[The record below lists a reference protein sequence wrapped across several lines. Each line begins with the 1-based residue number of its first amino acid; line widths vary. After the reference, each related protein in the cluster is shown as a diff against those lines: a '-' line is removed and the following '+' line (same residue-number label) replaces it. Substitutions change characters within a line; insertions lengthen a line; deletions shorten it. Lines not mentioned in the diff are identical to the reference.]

1 MAEPPAAAPAAA
13 PATDPAVAAQ
23 LSQRARLMRLAS
35 IASTAVA
42 VVLIA
47 GKAVAWWYSGSVSLL
62 STLLDSTL
70 DLLASLVT
78 LLSVRHALMPAD
90 REHRFGH
97 GKAEALAGL
106 IQSGFIG
113 ASAIW
118 LLISAG
124 ERFLDPQ
131 PVRAE
136 ALGMAVMIGSIALTA
151 LLVVFQRRVVSR
163 TGSLAI
169 GADRMHYQSDL
180 LTNVGV
186 ILAIALSSRFDVPL
200 ADPIVAGLIGLYIL
214 KSAADIGKDAYNVL
228 MDRELSTEDR
238 ERIKAIV
245 RADPRVRGLYDLRTR
260 SSGVTTFI
268 QLHMELDPATNL
280 RQAHEIGEA
289 VEAEIRRAFPSAEI
303 IVHQDPEGVAATR
316 AGRP

>member
-1 MAEPPAAAPAAA
+1 VDAHSHIQTLPNGLPP
-13 PATDPAVAAQ
+13 DQ
-23 LSQRARLMRLAS
+23 ARLMRLAS
-35 IASTAVA
+35 FASTSVA
-42 VVLIA
+42 IILIVA
-47 GKAVAWWYSGSVSLL
+47 KAFAWWQSGSISLL

-113 ASAIW
+113 ASAVW

-124 ERFLDPQ
+124 ERIVAPQ
-131 PVRAE
+131 PIRAE
-136 ALGMAVMIGSIALTA
+136 TLGIGVMLGSMVLT
-151 LLVVFQRRVVSR
+151 LGLVIFQRRVIAR
-163 TGSLAI
+163 TGSMAI

-180 LTNVGV
+180 VTNIGV
-186 ILAIALSSRFDVPL
+186 ILAIALSGRFDLPL
-200 ADPIVAGLIGLYIL
+200 ADPIIAALIGLYIL
-214 KSAADIGKDAYNVL
+214 KSAADIGRDAYNVL

-245 RADPRVRGLYDLRTR
+245 RAHPKVRDLHDLRTR
-260 SSGVTTFI
+260 SSGITTFI
-268 QLHMELDPATNL
+268 QLHMELDPAMPL
-280 RQAHEIGEA
+280 SEAHEIAEA
-289 VEAEIRRAFPSAEI
+289 VEADIREAFPTAEI
-303 IVHQDPEGVAATR
+303 IVHQDPEGIVEPRATF
-316 AGRP
+316 A

>member
-1 MAEPPAAAPAAA
+1 MA
-13 PATDPAVAAQ
+13 THHVASPSIS
-23 LSQRARLMRLAS
+23 LSPQQARLMRLAS
-35 IASTAVA
+35 IASTLVA
-42 VVLIA
+42 LVLIA
-47 GKAVAWWYSGSVSLL
+47 SKAVAWWYSDSVSML

-113 ASAIW
+113 ASALW

-124 ERFLDPQ
+124 QRLVTPQ
-131 PVRAE
+131 PVSHE
-136 ALGMAVMIGSIALTA
+136 ALGISVMLGSIVLTA
-151 LLVVFQRRVVSR
+151 LLVIFQRRVIAR
-163 TGSLAI
+163 TGSMAI

-180 LTNVGV
+180 ITNLGV
-186 ILAIALSSRFDVPL
+186 ILAIGLSSRFDVPL
-200 ADPIVAGLIGLYIL
+200 ADPIIAGLIGLYIL
-214 KSAADIGKDAYNVL
+214 KSAANIGRDAYHVL

-245 RADPRVRGLYDLRTR
+245 RAHPQVRDLHDLRTR
-260 SSGVTTFI
+260 SSGITTFI
-268 QLHMELDPATNL
+268 QLHMELDPDMPL

-289 VEAEIRRAFPSAEI
+289 IEADIRLAFPNAEI
-303 IVHQDPEGVAATR
+303 IVHQDPEGVAEPR
-316 AGRP
+316 ASFG

>member
-1 MAEPPAAAPAAA
+1 
-13 PATDPAVAAQ
+13 VAII
-23 LSQRARLMRLAS
+23 L
-35 IASTAVA
+35 IVA
-42 VVLIA
+42 
-47 GKAVAWWYSGSVSLL
+47 KAFAWWQSGSISLL

-113 ASAIW
+113 ASAVW

-124 ERFLDPQ
+124 ERFVAPQ

-136 ALGMAVMIGSIALTA
+136 TLGIGVMLGSIVLT
-151 LLVVFQRRVVSR
+151 LVLVIFQRRVIAR
-163 TGSLAI
+163 TGSMAI

-180 LTNVGV
+180 VTNLGV
-186 ILAIALSSRFDVPL
+186 ILAIALSSRFNLPL
-200 ADPIVAGLIGLYIL
+200 ADPIIAALIGLYIL
-214 KSAADIGKDAYNVL
+214 KSAVGIGRDAYNVL

-245 RADPRVRGLYDLRTR
+245 RAHPKVRDLHDLRTR
-260 SSGVTTFI
+260 SSGITTFI
-268 QLHMELDPATNL
+268 QLHMELDPAMKL
-280 RQAHEIGEA
+280 SEAHEIADA
-289 VEAEIRRAFPSAEI
+289 VEADIRGAFPTAEI
-303 IVHQDPEGVAATR
+303 IVHQDPAGVVEPRATF
-316 AGRP
+316 A

>member
-1 MAEPPAAAPAAA
+1 
-13 PATDPAVAAQ
+13 
-23 LSQRARLMRLAS
+23 MRLAS
-35 IASTAVA
+35 FASTSVA
-42 VVLIA
+42 IILIVA
-47 GKAVAWWYSGSVSLL
+47 KAFAWWQSGSISLL

-113 ASAIW
+113 ASAVW

-124 ERFLDPQ
+124 ERIVTPQ
-131 PVRAE
+131 PIRAE
-136 ALGMAVMIGSIALTA
+136 TLGIGVMLGSIVLT
-151 LLVVFQRRVVSR
+151 LFLVIFQRRVIAR
-163 TGSLAI
+163 TGSIAI

-180 LTNVGV
+180 VTNLGV
-186 ILAIALSSRFDVPL
+186 ILAIALSSRFDLPL
-200 ADPIVAGLIGLYIL
+200 ADPIIAALIGLYIL
-214 KSAADIGKDAYNVL
+214 KSAADIGRDAYNVL

-245 RADPRVRGLYDLRTR
+245 RAHPKVRDLHDLRTR
-260 SSGVTTFI
+260 SSGITTFI
-268 QLHMELDPATNL
+268 QLHMELDPAMPL
-280 RQAHEIGEA
+280 SEAHEIAEA
-289 VEAEIRRAFPSAEI
+289 VEADIREAFPTAEI
-303 IVHQDPEGVAATR
+303 IVHQDPEGIVEPRATF
-316 AGRP
+316 A

>member
-1 MAEPPAAAPAAA
+1 
-13 PATDPAVAAQ
+13 
-23 LSQRARLMRLAS
+23 MRLAS
-35 IASTAVA
+35 FASTSVA
-42 VVLIA
+42 IILIVA
-47 GKAVAWWYSGSVSLL
+47 KAFAWWQSGSISLL

-113 ASAIW
+113 ASAVW

-124 ERFLDPQ
+124 ERIVAPQ
-131 PVRAE
+131 PIRAE
-136 ALGMAVMIGSIALTA
+136 TLGIGVMLGSMVLT
-151 LLVVFQRRVVSR
+151 LGLVIFQRRVIAR
-163 TGSLAI
+163 TGSMAI

-180 LTNVGV
+180 VTNIGV
-186 ILAIALSSRFDVPL
+186 ILAIALSSRFDLPL
-200 ADPIVAGLIGLYIL
+200 ADPIIAALIGLYIL
-214 KSAADIGKDAYNVL
+214 KSAADIGRDAYNVL

-245 RADPRVRGLYDLRTR
+245 RAHPKVRDLHDLRTR
-260 SSGVTTFI
+260 SSGITTFI
-268 QLHMELDPATNL
+268 QLHMELDPAMPL
-280 RQAHEIGEA
+280 SEAHEIAEA
-289 VEAEIRRAFPSAEI
+289 VEADIREAFPTAEI
-303 IVHQDPEGVAATR
+303 IVHQDPEGIVEPRATF
-316 AGRP
+316 A

>member
-1 MAEPPAAAPAAA
+1 MDAHSHIQTLPNGLPP
-13 PATDPAVAAQ
+13 DQ
-23 LSQRARLMRLAS
+23 ARLMRLAS
-35 IASTAVA
+35 FASTSVA
-42 VVLIA
+42 IILIVA
-47 GKAVAWWYSGSVSLL
+47 KAFAWWQSGSISLL

-113 ASAIW
+113 ASAVW

-124 ERFLDPQ
+124 ERIVAPQ
-131 PVRAE
+131 PIRAE
-136 ALGMAVMIGSIALTA
+136 TLGIGVMLGSMVLT
-151 LLVVFQRRVVSR
+151 LGLVIFQRRVIAR
-163 TGSLAI
+163 TGSMAI

-180 LTNVGV
+180 VTNLGV
-186 ILAIALSSRFDVPL
+186 ILAIALSSRFNLPL
-200 ADPIVAGLIGLYIL
+200 ADPIIAALIGLYIL
-214 KSAADIGKDAYNVL
+214 KSAVGIGRDAYNVL

-245 RADPRVRGLYDLRTR
+245 RAHPKVRDLHDLRTR
-260 SSGVTTFI
+260 SSGITMFI
-268 QLHMELDPATNL
+268 QLHMELDPAMPL
-280 RQAHEIGEA
+280 SEAHEIADA
-289 VEAEIRRAFPSAEI
+289 VEADIREAFPTAEI
-303 IVHQDPEGVAATR
+303 IVHQDPAGVAEPRATF
-316 AGRP
+316 A

>member
-1 MAEPPAAAPAAA
+1 VDAHSHIQTLPNGLPP
-13 PATDPAVAAQ
+13 DQ
-23 LSQRARLMRLAS
+23 ARLMRLAS
-35 IASTAVA
+35 FASTSVA
-42 VVLIA
+42 IILIVA
-47 GKAVAWWYSGSVSLL
+47 KAFAWWQSGSISLM

-113 ASAIW
+113 ASAVW

-124 ERFLDPQ
+124 ERIVTPQ

-136 ALGMAVMIGSIALTA
+136 TLGIGVMLGSMVLT
-151 LLVVFQRRVVSR
+151 LGLVIFQRRVIAR
-163 TGSLAI
+163 TGSMAI

-180 LTNVGV
+180 VTNLGV
-186 ILAIALSSRFDVPL
+186 ILAITLSSRFDLPL
-200 ADPIVAGLIGLYIL
+200 ADPIIAGLIGLYIL
-214 KSAADIGKDAYNVL
+214 KSAADIGRDAYNVL
-228 MDRELSTEDR
+228 MDRELSTEER

-245 RADPRVRGLYDLRTR
+245 RAHPKVRDLHDLRTR
-260 SSGVTTFI
+260 SSGITTFI
-268 QLHMELDPATNL
+268 QLHMELDPAMPL
-280 RQAHEIGEA
+280 SEAHDIAEA
-289 VEAEIRRAFPSAEI
+289 VEANIREAFPTAEI
-303 IVHQDPEGVAATR
+303 IVHQDPEGVAEPRATF
-316 AGRP
+316 A

>member
-1 MAEPPAAAPAAA
+1 
-13 PATDPAVAAQ
+13 
-23 LSQRARLMRLAS
+23 MRLAS
-35 IASTAVA
+35 FASTTVA
-42 VVLIA
+42 IILIVA
-47 GKAVAWWYSGSVSLL
+47 KAFAWWQSGSISLL

-113 ASAIW
+113 ASAVW

-124 ERFLDPQ
+124 ERFVAPQ

-136 ALGMAVMIGSIALTA
+136 TLGIGVMLGSIVLT
-151 LLVVFQRRVVSR
+151 LVLVIFQRRVIAR
-163 TGSLAI
+163 TGSMAI

-180 LTNVGV
+180 VTNLGV
-186 ILAIALSSRFDVPL
+186 ILAIALSSRFNLPL
-200 ADPIVAGLIGLYIL
+200 ADPIIAALIGLYIL
-214 KSAADIGKDAYNVL
+214 KSAVRIGRDAYNVL

-245 RADPRVRGLYDLRTR
+245 RAHPKVRDLHDLRTR
-260 SSGVTTFI
+260 SSGITTFI
-268 QLHMELDPATNL
+268 QLHMELDPAMKL
-280 RQAHEIGEA
+280 SEAHEIADA
-289 VEAEIRRAFPSAEI
+289 VEADIRGAFPTAEI
-303 IVHQDPEGVAATR
+303 IVHQDPAGVVEPRATF
-316 AGRP
+316 A

>member
-1 MAEPPAAAPAAA
+1 
-13 PATDPAVAAQ
+13 
-23 LSQRARLMRLAS
+23 MRLAS
-35 IASTAVA
+35 FASTTVA
-42 VVLIA
+42 IILIVA
-47 GKAVAWWYSGSVSLL
+47 KAFAWWQSGSISLL

-113 ASAIW
+113 ASAVW

-124 ERFLDPQ
+124 ERFVAPQ

-136 ALGMAVMIGSIALTA
+136 TLGIGVMLGSIVLT
-151 LLVVFQRRVVSR
+151 LVLVIFQRRVIAR
-163 TGSLAI
+163 TGSMAI

-180 LTNVGV
+180 VTNLGV
-186 ILAIALSSRFDVPL
+186 ILALALSSRFNLPL
-200 ADPIVAGLIGLYIL
+200 ADPIIAALIGLYIL
-214 KSAADIGKDAYNVL
+214 KSAVGIGRDAYNVL

-245 RADPRVRGLYDLRTR
+245 RAHPKVRDLHDLRTR
-260 SSGVTTFI
+260 SSGITMFI
-268 QLHMELDPATNL
+268 QLHMELDPAMPL
-280 RQAHEIGEA
+280 SEAHEIADA
-289 VEAEIRRAFPSAEI
+289 VEADIREAFPTAEI
-303 IVHQDPEGVAATR
+303 IVHQDPAGVAEPRATF
-316 AGRP
+316 A

>member
-1 MAEPPAAAPAAA
+1 VDAHSHIQALPNGLPP
-13 PATDPAVAAQ
+13 DQ
-23 LSQRARLMRLAS
+23 ARLMRLAS
-35 IASTAVA
+35 FASTTVA
-42 VVLIA
+42 IVLIV
-47 GKAVAWWYSGSVSLL
+47 GKAFAWWQSGSISLL

-113 ASAIW
+113 ASAVW

-124 ERFLDPQ
+124 ERFVAPQ

-136 ALGMAVMIGSIALTA
+136 TLGIGVMLGSIVLT
-151 LLVVFQRRVVSR
+151 LVLVIFQRRVIAR
-163 TGSLAI
+163 TGSMAI

-180 LTNVGV
+180 VTNLGV
-186 ILAIALSSRFDVPL
+186 ILAIALSSRFNLPL
-200 ADPIVAGLIGLYIL
+200 ADPIIAALIGLYIL
-214 KSAADIGKDAYNVL
+214 KSAVGIGRDAYNVL

-245 RADPRVRGLYDLRTR
+245 RAHPKVRDLHDLRTR
-260 SSGVTTFI
+260 SSGITTFI
-268 QLHMELDPATNL
+268 QLHMELDPAMKL
-280 RQAHEIGEA
+280 SEAHEIADA
-289 VEAEIRRAFPSAEI
+289 VEADIREAFPTAEI
-303 IVHQDPEGVAATR
+303 IVHQDPAGVAEPRATF
-316 AGRP
+316 A

>member
-1 MAEPPAAAPAAA
+1 
-13 PATDPAVAAQ
+13 
-23 LSQRARLMRLAS
+23 MRLAS
-35 IASTAVA
+35 FASTSVA
-42 VVLIA
+42 IILIVA
-47 GKAVAWWYSGSVSLL
+47 KAFAWWQSGSISLL

-113 ASAIW
+113 ASAVW

-124 ERFLDPQ
+124 ERIVAPQ
-131 PVRAE
+131 PIRAE
-136 ALGMAVMIGSIALTA
+136 TLGIGVMLGSIVLT
-151 LLVVFQRRVVSR
+151 LFLVIFQRRVIAR
-163 TGSLAI
+163 TGSIAI

-180 LTNVGV
+180 VTNLGV
-186 ILAIALSSRFDVPL
+186 ILAIALSSRFDLPL
-200 ADPIVAGLIGLYIL
+200 ADPIIAALIGLYIL
-214 KSAADIGKDAYNVL
+214 KSAADIGRDAYNVL

-245 RADPRVRGLYDLRTR
+245 RAHPKVRDLHDLRTR
-260 SSGVTTFI
+260 SSGITTFI
-268 QLHMELDPATNL
+268 QLHMELDPAMPL
-280 RQAHEIGEA
+280 SEAHEIAEA
-289 VEAEIRRAFPSAEI
+289 VEADIREAFPTAEI
-303 IVHQDPEGVAATR
+303 IVHQDPEGIVEPRATF
-316 AGRP
+316 A